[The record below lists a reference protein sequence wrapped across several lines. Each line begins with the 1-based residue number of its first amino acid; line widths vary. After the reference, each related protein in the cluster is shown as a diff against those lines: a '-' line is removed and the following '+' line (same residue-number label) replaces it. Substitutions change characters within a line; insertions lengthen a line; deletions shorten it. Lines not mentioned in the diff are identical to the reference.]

1 MEKRIEAIKEAA
13 RQIAGC
19 DITIRVG
26 EVEPMLT
33 AGWDAIPAGTIVY
46 ADTLRMDAA
55 VRIYIKASN
64 TEITGRI
71 KTANGWVEKT
81 AAMPN
86 DTIKNNMLDSYITR
100 TIIGDKTKKEA

>member
-26 EVEPMLT
+26 EVEPMLK
-33 AGWDAIPAGTIVY
+33 AGWDAIPVGTIVY
-46 ADTLRMDAA
+46 ANTLRIDGATK
-55 VRIYIKASN
+55 IYIKASDA
-64 TEITGRI
+64 EITGRI
-71 KTANGWVEKT
+71 KTVNGWVEKT
-81 AAMPN
+81 ATIPN

-100 TIIGDKTKKEA
+100 TIIGYKAKKEA